1 MRTTWKRSKA
11 MIKKYFTDLKGRTR
25 KLYTS
30 EAHPERSQDCITS
43 VIDDIDRGYGYLR
56 IDNLTLLDAYN
67 NLTPEEF
74 GVYLY
79 LASNVNGYPQG
90 YSPENIHKLL
100 HMDIKTAR
108 KAKDNLKAKG
118 YIVNTGEYDNDFIF
132 HRVPVE
138 CSAQPEPVGIDR
150 TSAELMILSTDKHVQ
165 HELRYAKSEKDF
177 ARIDETVNL
186 TVDREFP
193 ELAEVEQTEPEQGPE
208 RPLDDIDWF
217 TEFGR
222 IKAEHP
228 ELVEQLEKACGA
240 EYTRITEKMRQMVL
254 DKYNV
259 A

>member
-1 MRTTWKRSKA
+1 MT
-11 MIKKYFTDLKGRTR
+11 
-25 KLYTS
+25 
-30 EAHPERSQDCITS
+30 
-43 VIDDIDRGYGYLR
+43 
-56 IDNLTLLDAYN
+56 IDNLTWIDAYN
-67 NLTPEEF
+67 NLTPEQF
-74 GVYLY
+74 GVYLF
-79 LASNVNGYPQG
+79 LAGNADGYIQG
-90 YSPENIHKLL
+90 YSPEHISKVL
-100 HMDIKTAR
+100 HMNVKTAR
-108 KAKDNLKAKG
+108 SAKEALKAKG
-118 YIVNTGEYDNDFIF
+118 YIVNTGDFDNDFVF

-165 HELRYAKSEKDF
+165 RELRYAKNEKDF
-177 ARIDETVNL
+177 ARVNETVSMK
-186 TVDREFP
+186 VDREFP
-193 ELAEVEQTEPEQGPE
+193 ELAKVEQTEPEQGPG
-208 RPLDDIDWF
+208 RSLDDIDWF